1 MLARPTLDTDVRIPF
16 LSDVIDPTL
25 VRDRRRA
32 ATLSLVVGGLVLA
45 LKMTAWVITGSA
57 TILSDALESVVHVVA
72 TGFMFG
78 FFMWSQQPPDDD
90 HPYGHGSA
98 AHLSIGFEGGMI
110 FLAGLAVLWQAGAAL
125 WTGRRPE
132 ELTHGLWLVGIAA
145 AVNLFLGIYLV
156 RTGRRTRSDILVAD
170 GQHVLSDVWTSG
182 GVLLGVALM
191 TVIPVGPWRG
201 WVDGGLAILLA
212 GIILFT
218 AIRLIRQAISGIMD
232 TADQTKIATVVSAL
246 AEIREPEWLDVHN
259 LRLRSAGDRV
269 FVDFHMTVPGDWSI
283 ERAHQSMDRI
293 EEHVLA
299 KLQAQGTV
307 LVHLDYPHLPGDP
320 TPIAAH
326 DWKQIPLTTELATRW
341 KD

>member
-1 MLARPTLDTDVRIPF
+1 MTSVHDHSA
-16 LSDVIDPTL
+16 
-25 VRDRRRA
+25 RRRA
-32 ATLSLVVGGLVLA
+32 ATLSLTVGLAILGLKL
-45 LKMTAWVITGSA
+45 TAWGMTGSA

-72 TGFMFG
+72 TAFMFG
-78 FFMWSQQPPDDD
+78 FFLWSQQPPDED

-110 FLAGLAVLWQAGAAL
+110 LIAGLAVLWQAGSAL
-125 WTGRRPE
+125 WFGRQPE
-132 ELTHGLWLVGIAA
+132 DLGWGLALIGLA
-145 AVNLFLGIYLV
+145 AVINLVLGLYLI
-156 RTGRRTRSDILVAD
+156 RTGRRTRSEILIAD

-182 GVLLGVALM
+182 GVLAGVAVM
-191 TVIPVGPWRG
+191 TFIPAGAWRG
-201 WVDGGLAILLA
+201 WVDGGLAVVLA
-212 GIILFT
+212 GIIIGT
-218 AIRLIRQAISGIMD
+218 AFLLIRKAISGIMD
-232 TADQTKIATVVSAL
+232 EADQVKIRTVITAL
-246 AEIREPEWLDVHN
+246 DEIREPEWLDVHN

-299 KLQAQGTV
+299 RLQAQGTV

-320 TPIAAH
+320 TPIPR
-326 DWKQIPLTTELATRW
+326 DQWKPVPLTPELATRW